1 MTLCDLWFDC
11 AFVFAVMWLGSWLE
25 SINGKHGFFDEL
37 LTPFPMGL
45 GAMMVLVERAWA

>member
-1 MTLCDLWFDC
+1 MTWIDIVLIAALMGVGF
-11 AFVFAVMWLGSWLE
+11 WLE

-45 GAMMVLVERAWA
+45 LGMIVLVERSWA